1 MGVGVKNNMF
11 DNIIGIVHKR
21 KPLIHS
27 ITNYVSMNDCANILL
42 ACGGAAIMAEDAL
55 EVRQITAICDGLNLN
70 IGMLNENKLEA
81 MLVAGRSAAALHHPV
96 VLDPVG
102 AGASDFRNSAALR
115 IIKEIS
121 PTVIRGNI
129 SEIKALAVGMADINH
144 SKGVEANDI
153 DRITEDDIYD
163 VAAFAKT
170 FAKKTAAVLC
180 ITGVI
185 DIVTDGNV
193 VYCIRNGHP
202 MMSRV
207 TGSGCQLSALIT
219 AYIAAISM
227 ENVYTGSAH
236 VDKADADKADMCI
249 SKEHDTAI
257 QGSIAKAVAAAVC
270 VMGISGETAYKRL
283 NDMDGNATY
292 RNYVIDAVYNMTDD
306 MLERLCRVEVIR
318 HE

>member
-42 ACGGAAIMAEDAL
+42 ACGGAAIMAEDVL
-55 EVRQITAICDGLNLN
+55 EVGQITSICDGLNLN

-153 DRITEDDIYD
+153 DRITEDNIYD
-163 VAAFAKT
+163 VAAFAEA
-170 FAKKTAAVLC
+170 FAKKTGAVLC

-219 AYIAAISM
+219 AYIAD
-227 ENVYTGSAH
+227 
-236 VDKADADKADMCI
+236 VDKADEYKADMCI

-257 QGSIAKAVAAAVC
+257 QGSIAKAVAAAVA

>member
-1 MGVGVKNNMF
+1 MF

-129 SEIKALAVGMADINH
+129 SEIKALAIGMADINH

-153 DRITEDDIYD
+153 DRITEDNIYD
-163 VAAFAKT
+163 VAAFAEA
-170 FAKKTAAVLC
+170 FAKKTGAVLC

-227 ENVYTGSAH
+227 ENVYIGSAH
-236 VDKADADKADMCI
+236 VDKADEYKADMCI

-270 VMGISGETAYKRL
+270 VM
-283 NDMDGNATY
+283 
-292 RNYVIDAVYNMTDD
+292 
-306 MLERLCRVEVIR
+306 
-318 HE
+318 

>member
-1 MGVGVKNNMF
+1 MF
-11 DNIIGIVHKR
+11 DNIIERVHKS

-42 ACGGAAIMAEDAL
+42 ACGGAAIMAEDAQ
-55 EVRQITAICDGLNLN
+55 EVGQITAICDGLNIN

-81 MLVAGRSAAALHHPV
+81 MLLAGRSAAALHHPV

-115 IIKEIS
+115 IIKQIS

-129 SEIKALAVGMADINH
+129 SEIKALAGGMADINH

-153 DRITEDDIYD
+153 DRITEENIYD
-163 VAAFAKT
+163 VAAFAKA
-170 FAKKTAAVLC
+170 FAKKSGAVLC

-185 DIVTDGNV
+185 DVVTDGNT

-219 AYIAAISM
+219 AYIAAVCTG
-227 ENVYTGSAH
+227 NVYTGSAKE
-236 VDKADADKADMCI
+236 DTTKNCI
-249 SKEHDTAI
+249 SKASDTVT
-257 QGSIAKAVAAAVC
+257 QGDIAKAVAAAVC

-283 NDMDGNATY
+283 GDMDGNATY

>member
-42 ACGGAAIMAEDAL
+42 ACGGAAIMAEDTL

-144 SKGVEANDI
+144 SKGVEA
-153 DRITEDDIYD
+153 
-163 VAAFAKT
+163 
-170 FAKKTAAVLC
+170 
-180 ITGVI
+180 
-185 DIVTDGNV
+185 
-193 VYCIRNGHP
+193 
-202 MMSRV
+202 
-207 TGSGCQLSALIT
+207 TGSQNTIYMMWQHLQQHLL
-219 AYIAAISM
+219 
-227 ENVYTGSAH
+227 
-236 VDKADADKADMCI
+236 KK
-249 SKEHDTAI
+249 
-257 QGSIAKAVAAAVC
+257 QGLCC
-270 VMGISGETAYKRL
+270 V
-283 NDMDGNATY
+283 
-292 RNYVIDAVYNMTDD
+292 
-306 MLERLCRVEVIR
+306 
-318 HE
+318 

>member
-1 MGVGVKNNMF
+1 MCVGVKNSMF

-129 SEIKALAVGMADINH
+129 SEIKALAAGMADINH

-153 DRITEDDIYD
+153 DRITEDNIYD
-163 VAAFAKT
+163 VAAFAEA
-170 FAKKTAAVLC
+170 FAKKNRGC
-180 ITGVI
+180 
-185 DIVTDGNV
+185 V
-193 VYCIRNGHP
+193 VYNWC
-202 MMSRV
+202 
-207 TGSGCQLSALIT
+207 
-219 AYIAAISM
+219 
-227 ENVYTGSAH
+227 
-236 VDKADADKADMCI
+236 
-249 SKEHDTAI
+249 
-257 QGSIAKAVAAAVC
+257 
-270 VMGISGETAYKRL
+270 
-283 NDMDGNATY
+283 Y
-292 RNYVIDAVYNMTDD
+292 RYSN
-306 MLERLCRVEVIR
+306 
-318 HE
+318 